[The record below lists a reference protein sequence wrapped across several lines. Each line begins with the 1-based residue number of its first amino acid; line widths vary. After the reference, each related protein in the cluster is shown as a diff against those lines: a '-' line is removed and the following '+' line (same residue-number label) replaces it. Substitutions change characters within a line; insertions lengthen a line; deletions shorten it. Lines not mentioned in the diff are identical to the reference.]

1 MSLACQECNLLRQS
15 GKCELEAQE
24 RKKGTLYVA
33 LVGNPNVGKSVI
45 FNQLTG
51 AHQIIGNWPGKTTGV
66 ARGQLKF
73 EDVEYDIADLPGTY
87 SISSEMA
94 EEREVREY
102 IDRARPDV
110 VVNIVDANFLE
121 RNLALTLELITMR
134 VPMIV
139 AVNLMDQAEKNGISI
154 DFEGLRDLLGVPV
167 IPTAGRSG
175 RGIPEMLREIRRIAG
190 KEISRIEKPFH
201 TPVIAEAIEKVRSA
215 IERYF
220 PDSPTIWLAERLLA
234 RDEKLMGMLEA
245 MDPSLSRV
253 VEEQRAALEEK
264 FGDDIYSIL
273 ASDRFAVASSMVS
286 KTVTRARE
294 TEIPIED
301 RIHNLLTHRVYG
313 LLSIVVIAGSSFLG
327 IFLLGDFVASNLSAW
342 FSSLQ
347 PGFIGL
353 FSDVKLGEFL
363 WNSLLGGIFS
373 VISIALPFLVPLFII
388 LAIMEDSG
396 YLARV
401 AFVMDGALH
410 KIGLHGKAFIP
421 ILLGYSCNV
430 PACIGCRIMET
441 DRDRILSIFA
451 VTLIPCAA
459 TTVVILGLV
468 GTFVGI
474 EWVVAL
480 YAFDILLLALLVRA
494 ASKLMPEKSTG
505 LIMEMPPLRRPSL
518 KVVLRQSW
526 FRAKDFVYIAIPLL
540 IVIGV
545 ILGAVQYFDWL
556 DEISDAMSPL
566 TVGWLGLPAF
576 AGILLVFGI
585 LRKELT
591 LVMLGSVAGTL
602 DFASVMTPD
611 QMIVFTLVVMLYIPC
626 AATIA
631 ALIREIG
638 VRKAAMITAL
648 EIGLAL
654 LAGGIAFRLLSIIG

>member
-1 MSLACQECNLLRQS
+1 M
-15 GKCELEAQE
+15 LEAQE
-24 RKKGTLYVA
+24 RKKGTIYVA

-51 AHQIIGNWPGKTTGV
+51 AHQIIGNWPGKTIGV

-87 SISSEMA
+87 SISSEIA

-102 IDRARPDV
+102 LDKARPDV
-110 VVNIVDANFLE
+110 IVNIVDANFLE

-134 VPMIV
+134 IPMIV

-154 DFEGLRDLLGVPV
+154 DFDGLRDLLGVPV
-167 IPTAGRSG
+167 IPTAGLTG

-190 KEISRIEKPFH
+190 KEIRGIEKPFH
-201 TPVIAEAIEKVRSA
+201 TPVIAETIEKVRSA

-220 PDSPTIWLAERLLA
+220 PESPTLWIAERLLA
-234 RDEKLMGMLEA
+234 RDEKLTKMLETV
-245 MDPSLSRV
+245 DPGASML
-253 VEEQRAALEEK
+253 VEEQRAALEKK

-273 ASDRFAVASSMVS
+273 ASDRFAMASSIVS
-286 KTVTRARE
+286 KTVKRTQVK
-294 TEIPIED
+294 EIPIED

-313 LLSIVVIAGSSFLG
+313 LLSLIAIAGSSFLG
-327 IFLLGDFVASNLSAW
+327 IFLLGDFIASGLSEW
-342 FSSLQ
+342 FDSLQ

-353 FSDVKLGEFL
+353 FSDAKLGEFL
-363 WNSLLGGIFS
+363 WNGLLGGIFS
-373 VISIALPFLVPLFII
+373 VISIALPFLIPLFII

-410 KIGLHGKAFIP
+410 RLGLHGKAFIP

-441 DRDRILSIFA
+441 DRDRILSVFA

-494 ASKLMPEKSTG
+494 ASRLMPEKSTG

-611 QMIVFTLVVMLYIPC
+611 QMIVFTLVIMLYIPC

-654 LAGGIAFRLLSIIG
+654 FIGGIAFRILTIIG

>member
-1 MSLACQECNLLRQS
+1 M
-15 GKCELEAQE
+15 
-24 RKKGTLYVA
+24 A

-51 AHQIIGNWPGKTTGV
+51 AHQIIGNWPGKTIGV

-87 SISSEMA
+87 SISSEIA

-102 IDRARPDV
+102 LDKARPDV
-110 VVNIVDANFLE
+110 IVNIVDANFLE

-134 VPMIV
+134 IPMIV

-154 DFEGLRDLLGVPV
+154 DFDGLRDLLGVPV
-167 IPTAGRSG
+167 IPTAGLTG

-190 KEISRIEKPFH
+190 KEIRGIEMPFH
-201 TPVIAEAIEKVRSA
+201 TPVIAETIEKVRSA

-220 PDSPTIWLAERLLA
+220 PESPTLWIAERLLA
-234 RDEKLMGMLEA
+234 RDEKLTKMLETV
-245 MDPSLSRV
+245 DPGASML
-253 VEEQRAALEEK
+253 VEEQRAALEKK

-273 ASDRFAVASSMVS
+273 ASDRFAMASSIVS
-286 KTVTRARE
+286 KTVKRTQVK
-294 TEIPIED
+294 EIPIED

-313 LLSIVVIAGSSFLG
+313 LLSLIAIAGSSFLG
-327 IFLLGDFVASNLSAW
+327 IFLLGDFIASGLSEW
-342 FSSLQ
+342 FDSLQ

-353 FSDVKLGEFL
+353 FSDAKLGEFL
-363 WNSLLGGIFS
+363 WNGLLGGIFS
-373 VISIALPFLVPLFII
+373 VISIALPFLIPLFII

-410 KIGLHGKAFIP
+410 RLGLHGKAFIP

-441 DRDRILSIFA
+441 DRDRILSVFA

-494 ASKLMPEKSTG
+494 ASRLMPEKSTG

-611 QMIVFTLVVMLYIPC
+611 QMIVFTLVIMLYIPC

-654 LAGGIAFRLLSIIG
+654 FIGGIAFRILTIIG

>member
-1 MSLACQECNLLRQS
+1 M
-15 GKCELEAQE
+15 LEAQE
-24 RKKGTLYVA
+24 RKKGTIYVA

-87 SISSEMA
+87 SISSEIA

-102 IDRARPDV
+102 LDKARPDV
-110 VVNIVDANFLE
+110 IVNIVDANFLE

-134 VPMIV
+134 IPMIV

-154 DFEGLRDLLGVPV
+154 DFDGLRDLLGIPV
-167 IPTAGRSG
+167 IPTAGLTG

-190 KEISRIEKPFH
+190 KEIRRIEKPFH
-201 TPVIAEAIEKVRSA
+201 TPVIAETIEKVRSA

-220 PDSPTIWLAERLLA
+220 PESPTLWIAERLLA
-234 RDEKLMGMLEA
+234 RDEKLTKMLETV
-245 MDPSLSRV
+245 DPGASML
-253 VEEQRAALEEK
+253 VEEQRAALEKK

-273 ASDRFAVASSMVS
+273 ASDRFAMASSIVS
-286 KTVTRARE
+286 KTVKRTQVK
-294 TEIPIED
+294 EIPIED

-313 LLSIVVIAGSSFLG
+313 LLSLIAIAGSSFLG
-327 IFLLGDFVASNLSAW
+327 IFLLGDFIASGLSEW
-342 FSSLQ
+342 FDSLQ

-353 FSDVKLGEFL
+353 FSDAKLGEFL
-363 WNSLLGGIFS
+363 WNGLLGGIFS
-373 VISIALPFLVPLFII
+373 VISIALPFLIPLFII

-410 KIGLHGKAFIP
+410 RLGLHGKAFIP

-441 DRDRILSIFA
+441 ERDRILSVFA

-494 ASKLMPEKSTG
+494 ASRLMPEKSTG

-518 KVVLRQSW
+518 KIVLRQSW

-540 IVIGV
+540 IVIGL

-654 LAGGIAFRLLSIIG
+654 FIGGIAFRVLTVTG